1 MAVATYGFDNENHK
15 TMKGEIRMD
24 YAKNKKYF
32 QPINLKLGIIVC
44 IIGLILFAATPIA
57 GIVGLAIGAFLIYL
71 QVGGRPSDS
80 DIDAAVTSQLSN
92 MKARALKKLG
102 LDEDEVSEIAPISF
116 DGYVYN
122 KSATIK
128 KGKDD
133 KYRSNKYQAVM
144 FFFSSNEVHCYTYDF
159 SITESS
165 QKESTDVYFYKD
177 IVSVST
183 QTDGSEYSVGKGKSS
198 QFDYE
203 YFKLTT
209 TGGTSI
215 SCAVRNIDDAQ
226 RSINGMRTLIK
237 SKKMA

>member
-1 MAVATYGFDNENHK
+1 MAHQVIDMKCPGCGAPTSTGETTCKYCHRPVIISTFNSVYNMPLPEVNKYAGAYRKALSENPDSMELNNSVAMCYLKLKLYDKATEAFERAMEDNFDN
-15 TMKGEIRMD
+15 
-24 YAKNKKYF
+24 
-32 QPINLKLGIIVC
+32 
-44 IIGLILFAATPIA
+44 
-57 GIVGLAIGAFLIYL
+57 
-71 QVGGRPSDS
+71 
-80 DIDAAVTSQLSN
+80 
-92 MKARALKKLG
+92 
-102 LDEDEVSEIAPISF
+102 SE
-116 DGYVYN
+116 
-122 KSATIK
+122 T
-128 KGKDD
+128 
-133 KYRSNKYQAVM
+133 
-144 FFFSSNEVHCYTYDF
+144 FFSSNEVHCYTYDF

-226 RSINGMRTLIK
+226 RSINGMRALIK